1 MARPVEFDEN
11 KVLTNAMEQ
20 FWKEGYEASSVQKL
34 LDCTGINRGTLYNSF
49 GDKDTFFKSCVDQY
63 NKTVS
68 IQIAASLNNDKLNA
82 WDAVAAFFDE
92 AVLSVSN
99 KHRSMGCLLV
109 NSLCESINYDKD
121 IKKMIRSSL
130 ASIRKALLRRLK
142 EAHKKGKVKK
152 GVSAE
157 FAADVLMNALHGIRV
172 NSRDGKNAKQLKELA
187 KYSIFCTAGNQPSN
201 CHGLQISYTDALQSQ
216 SCRLCIRSSR

>member
-20 FWKEGYEASSVQKL
+20 FWREGYEASSVQKL

-63 NKTVS
+63 NTVVDK
-68 IQIAASLNNDKLNA
+68 QITASLKNPKLGS
-82 WDAVAAFFDE
+82 WDAIE
-92 AVLSVSN
+92 AYFEETTLNVKN

-109 NSLCESINYDKD
+109 NSVCESINYDKE
-121 IKKMIRSSL
+121 IRKVVRGSL
-130 ASIRKALLRRLK
+130 AVIRKALLARLK
-142 EAHKKGKVKK
+142 QAYKSGKVKK

-157 FAADVLMNALHGIRV
+157 FAAEVLMNSLYGIRV
-172 NSRDGKNAKQLKELA
+172 SSRDGKTPKQLKELI
-187 KYSIFCTAGNQPSN
+187 KFNV
-201 CHGLQISYTDALQSQ
+201 
-216 SCRLCIRSSR
+216 SSLKK

>member
-49 GDKDTFFKSCVDQY
+49 GDKATFFKSCVDQY
-63 NKTVS
+63 NKT
-68 IQIAASLNNDKLNA
+68 IDKQIAASLKNTELNA
-82 WDAVAAFFDE
+82 WDAITAYFDQ
-92 AVLSVSN
+92 AVINISN
-99 KHRSMGCLLV
+99 KHRGMGCLLV
-109 NSLCESINYDKD
+109 NSLCESINYDKNM
-121 IKKMIRSSL
+121 KKVVRASL
-130 ASIRKALLRRLK
+130 AIIRKALLARVK

-157 FAADVLMNALHGIRV
+157 FATDLLMNMLYGVRV
-172 NSRDGKNAKQLKELA
+172 NARDAKNTKQLGELI
-187 KYSIFCTAGNQPSN
+187 KFNLST
-201 CHGLQISYTDALQSQ
+201 LKK
-216 SCRLCIRSSR
+216 